1 MKISSNITV
10 EIGGRQRIAL
20 SLAEARK
27 LIVNLS
33 NFIEDNRIM
42 QGRNN
47 PGARALHMYAARRK
61 KIPGISEAKMNEI
74 VKHVERELSETPRT
88 LSNLLNGISYIPN
101 HLPMIRDRIEKE
113 PYISRKIIGKRTYY
127 FLKDAQNTKSRR
139 LNLAA
144 AVAR

>member
-10 EIGGRQRIAL
+10 EIGGRQRISL
-20 SLAEARK
+20 SLDEARK

-33 NFIEDNRIM
+33 KFIEDNRIM
-42 QGRNN
+42 QGRNH
-47 PGARALHMYAARRK
+47 PRARAVHMHVARKK

-101 HLPMIRDRIEKE
+101 HLPMIRERIEKE
-113 PYISRKIIGKRTYY
+113 PHISRKIVGKRTYY

-144 AVAR
+144 AVA